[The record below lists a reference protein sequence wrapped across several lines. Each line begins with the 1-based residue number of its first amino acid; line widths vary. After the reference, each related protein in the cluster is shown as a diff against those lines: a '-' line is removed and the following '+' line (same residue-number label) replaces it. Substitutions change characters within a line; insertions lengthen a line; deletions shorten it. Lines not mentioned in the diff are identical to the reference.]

1 MDVLNQPIESFRYV
15 GPIYLKRLQKLGIK
29 TLGDL
34 FYHFPFRYDD
44 FSNLK
49 KISEVKIGEE
59 VTIEGKIKK
68 ITTRRTPRRK
78 MFLTEALIEDESGTI
93 KAVWFNQPY
102 LTQTLKEETEA
113 SFAGKVKEGK
123 NGVFLS
129 SPAYEKINQLA
140 TDNLQSKTYNKQP
153 TNLIHTQGLVPVYP
167 ETEGLSSRWFRSI
180 IYSLLQQYLSKIE
193 EFLPKKILKDKN
205 FPEIKEA
212 LFQIHFPKVKEEA
225 DIAKKRFA
233 FEELFLIQLFY
244 QKQKK
249 KLQEQKAPKIIPRIE
264 YIEEF
269 KKNLPFSFTEDQKK
283 TIRDILDDMQKGS
296 PMSRLLEG
304 EVGSGKTVVAALVSF
319 VVAKN
324 GYQVAIMAPTEIL
337 AEQHFKEFKKL
348 FKGLKIKIGLL
359 THNETKIANEEE
371 TLLNSEK
378 EIFDKKIKEKEFLEM
393 VKKGE
398 INIVIGTHSLIQERV
413 NFKNLGLV
421 VVDEQHRFGVEQRAK
436 LLRNPKIPNA
446 SELSENKKD
455 KIIEKNLSYKL
466 NGIFFE
472 IQRELGRFCRE
483 KQYADLFEK
492 KLKENNIKFKR
503 EHPIEIAD
511 KKSNFADFLI
521 EDKIIVELKI
531 KPFLEKNDYYQI
543 ARYLKIKNI
552 ELGLLVNFRQTYLK
566 PKRVLNSN
574 FKQSNNFGSF
584 GLNSDFSDRFRFI
597 PHSLSMTA
605 TPIPRTLALALY
617 GDLSISQIRQ
627 LPKGRKKIITK
638 IVPSKDRQKI
648 YEFLRKEVQ
657 KGRQGFIICPL
668 IEESKKLARP
678 AAKSQFGV
686 YLSLVEVKAA
696 EKEFKRLKKG
706 IFPDLKLG
714 LLHGRMKPTEKEKI
728 MKDFKEGKIQIL
740 VSTPVVEVG
749 IDVPNATVMLIEG
762 SDRFGLAQLYQFR
775 GRVGRGKH
783 QSYCFLFTESHAKRT
798 WQRLKAIVS
807 AQNAFELAEKDLKIR
822 GPGDFIGTRQAG
834 IPDLAMA
841 SLNNA
846 SLVKDVKNE
855 VEKILEKDSELKNY
869 PLLQKKLEEFKKKIV
884 FE

>member
-1 MDVLNQPIESFRYV
+1 MDVLSQSIGSFPYV
-15 GPIYLKRLQKLGIK
+15 GPVYVKRLQKLGIK

-49 KISEVKIGEE
+49 KVSEVKIGEE

-68 ITTRRTPRRK
+68 ISTRRTPKRK
-78 MFLTEALIEDESGTI
+78 MFLTEALIEDETGTI

-102 LTQTLKEETEA
+102 LAKTFKEGTKG
-113 SFAGKVKEGK
+113 SFVGKVKESNSGI
-123 NGVFLS
+123 FLS
-129 SPAYEKINQLA
+129 SPAYEKIN
-140 TDNLQSKTYNKQP
+140 DSNNEEDEE
-153 TNLIHTQGLVPVYP
+153 NFFIHTQGLVPVYP
-167 ETEGLSSRWFRSI
+167 ETEGLSSRYLRRLIWT
-180 IYSLLQQYLSKIE
+180 LLPKYAQKIE
-193 EFLPKKILKDKN
+193 EFLPEEILKEKN

-212 LFQIHFPKVKEEA
+212 LFQIHFPKTQKEAE
-225 DIAKKRFA
+225 IAKKRFA

-249 KLQEQKAPKIIPRIE
+249 KIQSQKAPKIIPRAE

-283 TIRDILDDMQKGS
+283 VIREILDDMQKGS

-319 VVAKN
+319 VTVKN

-348 FKGLKIKIGLL
+348 FKGLKVKIGLL
-359 THNETKIANEEE
+359 TSSEARLANEIEE
-371 TLLNSEK
+371 KNLLTNE
-378 EIFDKKIKEKEFLEM
+378 EQIVDKKIDEKEFLEM
-393 VKKGE
+393 IKDEK
-398 INIVIGTHSLIQERV
+398 IDILIGTHSLIQERV
-413 NFKNLGLV
+413 SFKNLGLV

-436 LLRNPKIPNA
+436 LLRNSKTN
-446 SELSENKKD
+446 NKQ
-455 KIIEKNLSYKL
+455 L
-466 NGIFFE
+466 
-472 IQRELGRFCRE
+472 
-483 KQYADLFEK
+483 
-492 KLKENNIKFKR
+492 
-503 EHPIEIAD
+503 
-511 KKSNFADFLI
+511 
-521 EDKIIVELKI
+521 
-531 KPFLEKNDYYQI
+531 
-543 ARYLKIKNI
+543 
-552 ELGLLVNFRQTYLK
+552 
-566 PKRVLNSN
+566 
-574 FKQSNNFGSF
+574 
-584 GLNSDFSDRFRFI
+584 I

-627 LPKGRKKIITK
+627 LPKGRKKILTK
-638 IVPSKDRQKI
+638 IVPSKDRQKV
-648 YEFLRKEVQ
+648 YDFLRKEVQ

-668 IEESKKLARP
+668 IEESKKLVKP
-678 AAKSQFGV
+678 SSLKSQFGV
-686 YLSLVEVKAA
+686 YLSLTEVKAA
-696 EKEFKRLKKG
+696 EKEFKRLKKEV
-706 IFPDLKLG
+706 FPDLKLG
-714 LLHGRMKPTEKEKI
+714 LLHGRMKPKEKEEV

-749 IDVPNATVMLIEG
+749 IDVPNATVMIIEG
-762 SDRFGLAQLYQFR
+762 ADRFGLAQLYQFR
-775 GRVGRGKH
+775 GRVGRSEH

-798 WQRLKAIVS
+798 WQRLKAITL

-841 SLNNA
+841 SLSDA
-846 SLVKDVKNE
+846 SLVEDVKNE
-855 VEKILEKDSELKNY
+855 VEKILGKDPELKNY
-869 PLLQKKLEEFKKKIV
+869 PLLQKKLEDFKEKVV